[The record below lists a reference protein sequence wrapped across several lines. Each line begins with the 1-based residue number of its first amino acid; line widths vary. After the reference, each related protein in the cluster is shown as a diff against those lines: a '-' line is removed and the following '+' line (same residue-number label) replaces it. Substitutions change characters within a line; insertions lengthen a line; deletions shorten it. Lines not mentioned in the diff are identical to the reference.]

1 MTLSRT
7 TLSLLT
13 VIVLVAVLSGGIAY
27 RLWPDS
33 EEAVAGEAVDS
44 AADGEL
50 PVDVSA
56 SQQFATDVPQPVMGV
71 PARRD
76 TLWITV
82 TAAGQA
88 EAFRSSTLTALVAGQ
103 VMRVPI
109 QESRRV
115 AAGALLVQID
125 TTEYALAVARARAD
139 MLSAEA
145 QFRQMI
151 LFNEEVESE
160 EVRAEREKIARSR
173 SGLDQAEV
181 ALREAEIDLART
193 RVTAPFGG
201 SVADLEVVEGEF
213 ANVNAELLTVIELD
227 PIKVEVQV
235 LEAEVGYLSPGRRA
249 AVTFA
254 AFPREVFRGRINTI
268 NPRVEPETRTARVTV
283 LLDNPEGRIKPGMYA
298 RVSIEAES
306 IPDQVLVPRTAVL
319 ERDRRTMLFV
329 FEGEGDQGRAKW
341 RYVTTGAENDS
352 LVALV
357 PDAETSMVEPG
368 EIVLVDGHHYLVH
381 DATVRLEEDAGALA
395 GRPGR

>member
-1 MTLSRT
+1 MTLSRS

-13 VIVLVAVLSGGIAY
+13 VVILVGGLSAGVAY
-27 RLWPDS
+27 RLWPENENVS
-33 EEAVAGEAVDS
+33 EEGAGDAGASD
-44 AADGEL
+44 EL
-50 PVDVSA
+50 PADVSA
-56 SQQFATDVPQPVMGV
+56 SQQFATNVPQPVMGV
-71 PARRD
+71 AARRD

-88 EAFRSSTLTALVAGQ
+88 EAFRSSTLTALVPGQ
-103 VMRVPI
+103 VTRVPVE
-109 QESRRV
+109 ESQRV
-115 AAGALLVQID
+115 PRGGLLVQID

-145 QFRQMI
+145 EFRQMV
-151 LFNEEVESE
+151 LFNDQVESE
-160 EVRAEREKIARSR
+160 AVRAERERIARSR

-181 ALREAEIDLART
+181 SLREAQLDLART
-193 RVTAPFGG
+193 QVVAPFAG
-201 SVADLEVVEGEF
+201 SVADLEVVDGQY
-213 ANVNAELLTVIELD
+213 VGQNAELLTVVELN

-235 LEAEVGYLSPGRRA
+235 LEAEVGYLSSGRRA

-254 AFPREVFRGRINTI
+254 AFPGEVFRGRINTI
-268 NPRVEPETRTARVTV
+268 NPRVDPETRTARVTV
-283 LLDNPEGRIKPGMYA
+283 LLDNPDGRIKPGMYA

-352 LVALV
+352 LVALL
-357 PDAETSMVEPG
+357 PDPETSMVDPG

-381 DATVRLEEDAGALA
+381 DATIRLEDDPGALA